1 MTRVTREQALIAIPL
16 VIGVSTAAVVGVL
29 GVWPAWKGLQVS
41 RQELIQLEEQS
52 RRLPLLRQQ
61 LGTLLLEQEQAQAKE
76 QSIVELIA
84 GSGSLAT
91 FIAQLS
97 EQAES
102 SGVELLQYEPV
113 QEIEISQAA
122 APGATTDGS
131 PPSPRD
137 PLLLPGLRKEM
148 IVLAAQGS
156 GPQLIDFLRRI
167 ERLSLLVVES
177 NLAITGGSLLTTKEG
192 KSVLSPSIL
201 RMNLTLYSTASQAA
215 LSR

>member
-1 MTRVTREQALIAIPL
+1 MTRLTREQALIAIPF
-16 VIGVSTAAVVGVL
+16 VIGVSAAAVVGVV

-41 RQELIQLEEQS
+41 RQELSQLEEQS

-61 LGTLLLEQEQAQAKE
+61 LDTLFLEQEQANTKQ
-76 QSIVELIA
+76 QSIVKLIA

-97 EQAES
+97 EQAEF
-102 SGVELLQYEPV
+102 SGVDLLQYEPV
-113 QEIEISQAA
+113 HEIKTSQAA

-131 PPSPRD
+131 PPPPRD
-137 PLLLPGLRKEM
+137 PLLLPGLRKER
-148 IVLAAQGS
+148 ILLVAQGS

-167 ERLSLLVVES
+167 ERLSMLVVES
-177 NLAITGGSLLTTKEG
+177 NLEITGGSLSTTKEG
-192 KSVLSPSIL
+192 KSVLSPATL
-201 RMNLTLYSTASQAA
+201 RMNLTVYSTASEAA